1 MHMHIHMYIDHICD
15 SGSHQLW
22 QLPVAPTLCR
32 LPTSQRT
39 NQAAGMFSHRQLP
52 NFAYI
57 IVETSMN
64 HYASILVYVKLIY
77 IYIFIYQIFIYI
89 FNLYIYIYIYIYIK
103 YLYIYNIYYIY
114 YIYYIYIIYIQWKY
128 MFVLRIDQSVSQL
141 CLFACVKNLKLHSA
155 VMSFIHAN
163 LIAHGGAG

>member
-15 SGSHQLW
+15 SGSHQLR

-77 IYIFIYQIFIYI
+77 IYIIYLLLYLFIYTYIYISNFYLYSIYIFIYLFI
-89 FNLYIYIYIYIYIK
+89 SNIYI
-103 YLYIYNIYYIY
+103 LNIYYIY
-114 YIYYIYIIYIQWKY
+114 SIYIYNGNTC
-128 MFVLRIDQSVSQL
+128 L
-141 CLFACVKNLKLHSA
+141 CLGLTKAYRNCASLH
-155 VMSFIHAN
+155 V
-163 LIAHGGAG
+163 

>member
-77 IYIFIYQIFIYI
+77 IYI
-89 FNLYIYIYIYIYIK
+89 YIYIYI
-103 YLYIYNIYYIY
+103 
-114 YIYYIYIIYIQWKY
+114 
-128 MFVLRIDQSVSQL
+128 
-141 CLFACVKNLKLHSA
+141 
-155 VMSFIHAN
+155 
-163 LIAHGGAG
+163 

>member
-89 FNLYIYIYIYIYIK
+89 YIQYIYIFIYIYRIFIYIK
-103 YLYIYNIYYIY
+103 YIYIIYILYIY
-114 YIYYIYIIYIQWKY
+114 YIYYIK
-128 MFVLRIDQSVSQL
+128 
-141 CLFACVKNLKLHSA
+141 
-155 VMSFIHAN
+155 
-163 LIAHGGAG
+163 